1 MWSLIG
7 TAGTVALIGA
17 GLLARSSYERSCLV
31 TDEFEIRSPKLEKEY
46 TFAFLS
52 DLHDNC
58 FGDDQ
63 NVLLD
68 AIEQARPD
76 AVLIGGDMMV
86 SKGRGDLDI
95 SLNLLR
101 QLTARYPV
109 YYGNG
114 NHENRM
120 NRERDV
126 YGDRYDI
133 YVEELKKM
141 GVAYLPDTSVDVY
154 PDIRISGV
162 DLEERFYKKFS
173 RAQMEKG
180 YLEKR
185 LGKAHTEKFQI
196 LLAHSP
202 LFLDA
207 YAAWGADLVLSGHFH
222 GGTIRIPG
230 LGGLMTPQFQFFKDC
245 CGGLLKEHH
254 TSMIVSRGLGTHSI
268 NIRLNNKP
276 ELVVIHLNADKHSP
290 ASSARNTK
298 RRVRGGCFCQWELKA
313 PTDRSRSDC
322 VHEQVAKRI
331 ANVRFTRGE

>member
-1 MWSLIG
+1 M
-7 TAGTVALIGA
+7 VA
-17 GLLARSSYERSCLV
+17 
-31 TDEFEIRSPKLEKEY
+31 
-46 TFAFLS
+46 
-52 DLHDNC
+52 
-58 FGDDQ
+58 
-63 NVLLD
+63 
-68 AIEQARPD
+68 
-76 AVLIGGDMMV
+76 
-86 SKGRGDLDI
+86 KGRGDLEV
-95 SLNLLR
+95 SLDLLR
-101 QLTARYPV
+101 SLAARYPV

-141 GVAYLPDTSVDVY
+141 GVVYLPDTSVDIY

-202 LFLDA
+202 LFLDV

-245 CGGLLKEHH
+245 CGGLLKENL

-276 ELVVIHLNADKHSP
+276 ELVVIHLK
-290 ASSARNTK
+290 
-298 RRVRGGCFCQWELKA
+298 RGG
-313 PTDRSRSDC
+313 
-322 VHEQVAKRI
+322 
-331 ANVRFTRGE
+331 

>member
-7 TAGTVALIGA
+7 MGAVAAMGA

-31 TDEFEIRSPKLEKEY
+31 TDEFEICSPKLKNEY

-58 FGDDQ
+58 FGENQ
-63 NVLLD
+63 KRLLD
-68 AIEQARPD
+68 AIDQAKPN

-86 SKGRGDLDI
+86 AKGRGDLEV
-95 SLNLLR
+95 SLDLLR
-101 QLTARYPV
+101 SLTARYSV

-126 YGDRYDI
+126 YGDRYDS

-141 GVAYLPDTSVDVY
+141 GVVYLPDVSMDV
-154 PDIRISGV
+154 PSDIRISGV

-173 RAQMEKG
+173 KARMETD

-185 LGKAHTEKFQI
+185 LGRADTEKFQI

-245 CGGLLKEHH
+245 CGGLLREKR

-276 ELVVIHLNADKHSP
+276 ELVVIHLK
-290 ASSARNTK
+290 K
-298 RRVRGGCFCQWELKA
+298 
-313 PTDRSRSDC
+313 
-322 VHEQVAKRI
+322 
-331 ANVRFTRGE
+331 GE